1 MEFVESWMTSRKS
14 GSDAKYKRTKSRWTD
29 PEADLLGNEALRQAG
44 ILQLE
49 AQQKLD
55 REIEA
60 AKLALLS
67 ANVES
72 GLVTPT
78 ITGDGKQDFVQT
90 LPKGDRVK
98 PPYPSDGKTY
108 VWNEELWEWVE
119 QTETPT
125 PTGTST
131 QTLDDFYA
139 FEKRFEGLAGLDQ
152 LKAAIEAGTY
162 TGMALEDITPA
173 FFNDMVA
180 DASGILPG
188 GWSPEAGFYSSG
200 SGDYAETYLTEP
212 SFNEQTLHNGLKAFK
227 EITTATG
234 ETRWV
239 RNPDYIAKDETGPKG
254 IGGQDSIDRT
264 NLLTDAERNAQ
275 LAAAGVES
283 ATAILQR
290 LAGAFGLPTTVV
302 AKLKQ
307 FMVDGL
313 SEEAIALEIR
323 QTDEYKTRF
332 PGMELRR
339 DNGFGAITEAEYMA
353 NEDEYAMLLR
363 THGLP
368 PRFYDDRMDFAELIA
383 ADVSPNEFGERVTLA
398 ELATKGADPN
408 TKAELKRLFDV
419 DETDLVAYY
428 LDPEGATNLIEERR
442 AFEAAGLSATAAR
455 VIGTTT
461 GFDKETATALQREGI
476 QRREIQQTLTP
487 QAGLANQA
495 LGEQDE
501 ISASDLAQSQFGLD
515 PTAANKVRRRREER
529 AAGFSGQS
537 GMLVTGTGATGMG
550 TST

>member
-1 MEFVESWMTSRKS
+1 MEFETWMTQSR
-14 GSDAKYKRTKSRWTD
+14 TSRPKTTNRWLD
-29 PEADLLGNEALRQAG
+29 PSADPLAQQALVDAG
-44 ILQLE
+44 ILKAE
-49 AQQKLD
+49 AKAKAEAELAK
-55 REIEA
+55 EKEA
-60 AKLALLS
+60 AAAALLAQS
-67 ANVES
+67 EA
-72 GLVTPT
+72 GLVTGSEDASDKRVQPPMPT
-78 ITGDGKQDFVQT
+78 TGG
-90 LPKGDRVK
+90 PW
-98 PPYPSDGKTY
+98 
-108 VWNEELWEWVE
+108 VWNEDLFQWVE
-119 QTETPT
+119 QIKTPT
-125 PTGTST
+125 PTNTST
-131 QTLDDFYA
+131 QTLEDFAA
-139 FEKRFEGLAGLDQ
+139 FEKRFEGLAGLDA

-162 TGMALEDITPA
+162 TGMALEDITPS

-188 GWSPEAGFYSSG
+188 GWSAEAGFYSSA

-212 SFNEQTLHNGLKAFK
+212 SFNEQQIYNGLKPFK

-239 RNPDYIAKDETGPKG
+239 RNPDYAAKDAGGPGSK
-254 IGGQDSIDRT
+254 DSIDRT
-264 NLLTDAERNAQ
+264 NQLTNAERNAQ

-368 PRFYDDRMDFAELIA
+368 ERFYDDRMDFANLIA

-408 TKAELKRLFDV
+408 TKEELKRLFDV

-442 AFEAAGLSATAAR
+442 AFEASGLSATAAR
-455 VIGTTT
+455 VIGTPT
-461 GFDKETATALQREGI
+461 GFDKDTALALQREGI
-476 QRREIQQTLTP
+476 QRREIQQRLSP
-487 QAGLANQA
+487 SSGLANA
-495 LGEQDE
+495 ILGEEDG
-501 ISASDLAQSQFGLD
+501 ISADDLATGEFGLD
-515 PTAANKVRRRREER
+515 PVAANKVRRRREER
-529 AAGFSGQS
+529 ASGFSGS
-537 GMLVTGTGATGMG
+537 AGMLVSGSGVSGLG
-550 TST
+550 VST

>member
-1 MEFVESWMTSRKS
+1 MEFVESWMTQSRTSPAKTTNRWLDPS
-14 GSDAKYKRTKSRWTD
+14 ADPIALDAVVKTGILR
-29 PEADLLGNEALRQAG
+29 GEALARA
-44 ILQLE
+44 LKE
-49 AQQKLD
+49 KEEKDA
-55 REIEA
+55 
-60 AKLALLS
+60 ALLS
-67 ANVES
+67 QVEA
-72 GLVTPT
+72 GL
-78 ITGDGKQDFVQT
+78 ITLDPVDDGGGSKA
-90 LPKGDRVK
+90 RVK
-98 PPYPSDGKTY
+98 PEMPTTGGPW
-108 VWNEELWEWVE
+108 VWNEESWQWVE
-119 QTETPT
+119 QTKTPT
-125 PTGTST
+125 PTTST
-131 QTLDDFYA
+131 QTLEDFYA

-162 TGMALEDITPA
+162 TGMALEDITPS

-188 GWSPEAGFYSSG
+188 GWSPEAGFYSSA

-212 SFNEQTLHNGLKAFK
+212 SFNEQQIHNGIKPFHP
-227 EITTATG
+227 ITTATG

-239 RNPDYIAKDETGPKG
+239 RNPDYVAKEETGRTG
-254 IGGQDSIDRT
+254 IGGKDSIERT

-283 ATAILQR
+283 ATAILTR
-290 LAGAFGLPTTVV
+290 LAGAFGLPTSVV
-302 AKLKQ
+302 GKLKQ

-368 PRFYDDRMDFAELIA
+368 ERFYDDRMDFANLIA

-398 ELATKGADPN
+398 ELAQKGADPN
-408 TKAELKRLFDV
+408 TKAELKRLYGV
-419 DETDLVAYY
+419 DDADLVAYY

-455 VIGTTT
+455 VIGTPT

-537 GMLVTGTGATGMG
+537 GMLITGTGATGMG

>member
-1 MEFVESWMTSRKS
+1 MEFETWMTQSRTS
-14 GSDAKYKRTKSRWTD
+14 RSDSKYKTTKSRWTD
-29 PEADLLGNEALRQAG
+29 PEADIAGNEALIQAG
-44 ILQLE
+44 IVKEKALAAAKAE
-49 AQQKLD
+49 AQRQK
-55 REIEA
+55 EA
-60 AKLALLS
+60 ALLS
-67 ANVES
+67 QVES
-72 GLVTPT
+72 GLVTLDT
-78 ITGDGKQDFVQT
+78 DDDGSST
-90 LPKGDRVK
+90 DRVK
-98 PPYPSDGKTY
+98 PPMPTTGGPW
-108 VWNEELWEWVE
+108 VWNEELFQWVE
-119 QTETPT
+119 QTKTPT
-125 PTGTST
+125 PTNTST
-131 QTLDDFYA
+131 QTLEDFAA
-139 FEKRFEGLAGLDQ
+139 FEKRFEGLAGLDE

-162 TGMALEDITPA
+162 TGMALEDITSS

-180 DASGILPG
+180 DASGVLPG
-188 GWSPEAGFYSSG
+188 GWSAEAGFYSSA

-212 SFNEQTLHNGLKAFK
+212 SFNEQQIYNGLKPFK

-239 RNPDYIAKDETGPKG
+239 RNPDYAAKDAGGPG
-254 IGGQDSIDRT
+254 SRDSIDKT
-264 NLLTDAERNAQ
+264 NQLTNAERNAQ
-275 LAAAGVES
+275 LAASGVES

-368 PRFYDDRMDFAELIA
+368 ERFYDDRMDFANLIA

-408 TKAELKRLFDV
+408 TKEELKRLFDV

-442 AFEAAGLSATAAR
+442 AFEASGLSATAAR
-455 VIGTTT
+455 VIGTPT
-461 GFDKETATALQREGI
+461 GFDKDTALALQREGI
-476 QRREIQQTLTP
+476 QRREIQQRLSP
-487 QAGLANQA
+487 SSGLANA
-495 LGEQDE
+495 ILGEEDG
-501 ISASDLAQSQFGLD
+501 ISADDLATGEFGLD
-515 PTAANKVRRRREER
+515 PVAANKVRRRREER
-529 AAGFSGQS
+529 ASGFSGS
-537 GMLVTGTGATGMG
+537 AGMLVSGSGVSGLG
-550 TST
+550 VST